1 MQDRKGVRE
10 AWSERWRQG
19 EWAGTVDGTE
29 SPTSEL
35 PRKVDLEGR
44 SKSRSL
50 QQRVMVLTAW
60 KTLATVVK
68 QGAARAVVM
77 TSGQGSK
84 HGPTGNRPCPPGS

>member
-10 AWSERWRQG
+10 AWSEWWRQG

-50 QQRVMVLTAW
+50 QQSY
-60 KTLATVVK
+60 
-68 QGAARAVVM
+68 GAHSLEDPGH
-77 TSGQGSK
+77 SGEAGSYQGSG
-84 HGPTGNRPCPPGS
+84 HDL